1 MKSVQVK
8 AIYICSK
15 EKNVQKVI
23 FYWNAEITYCKYQKQ
38 SRRNKTKK

>member
-15 EKNVQKVI
+15 EKNVKKVM
-23 FYWNAEITYCKYQKQ
+23 FYWNTEITYCKYQ
-38 SRRNKTKK
+38 NKVEETK